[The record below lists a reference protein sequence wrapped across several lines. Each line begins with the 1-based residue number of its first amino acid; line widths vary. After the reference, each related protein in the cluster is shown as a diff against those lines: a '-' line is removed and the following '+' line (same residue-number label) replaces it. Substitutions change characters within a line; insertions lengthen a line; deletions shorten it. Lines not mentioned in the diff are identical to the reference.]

1 MLTGLNYRALVID
14 GVIISALAREHA
26 HVVGD
31 GENTIAALVDR
42 ANHDPRRSLVDDTP
56 LFTIELNDE
65 AEANLVALGYSKDTV
80 PGDGEHVILR
90 YFPSISRGGTAQDI
104 TDDIHPEVREVML
117 LGGQALGLGLAG
129 VDYITPGISK
139 QPAKVGGGFYEINC
153 HPALFAHFA
162 TAPRDVAR
170 PLFNMLSPGGRP
182 QHVPIITIC
191 EDREKPAFV

>member
-129 VDYITPGISK
+129 GRLYY
-139 QPAKVGGGFYEINC
+139 ARYFE
-153 HPALFAHFA
+153 A
-162 TAPRDVAR
+162 TGEGWRWVLRDQ
-170 PLFNMLSPGGRP
+170 LSPGPVRAFRHRAARCCASFI
-182 QHVPIITIC
+182 QHAVSRRAATAC
-191 EDREKPAFV
+191 SDHHYLRR